1 MRIAMEKIA
10 KKAPAL
16 PINTKPSD
24 TSILLEVLIERC
36 FNAVQTELKE

>member
-16 PINTKPSD
+16 PINTKPGD

-36 FNAVQTELKE
+36 LNAVQTEL